1 MLYSLSKYN
10 EMKGKKSM
18 EAFRDSNLSFARR
31 AEDLVSRMTTE
42 EKIAQIISAAPAL
55 ERLGIPEMDW
65 WSEALHGVAREGT
78 ATMFPQSIGLGATFD
93 PALVKEIGRTVGLE
107 ARIKYEQYSSHNV
120 RDLFKGLSLYSPNI
134 NIFRDPRWGRG
145 QETYGEDPWL
155 TGRMG
160 VSYIR
165 GLQGDDTD
173 YLLTAACA
181 KHFAVHSGPEP
192 IRHEFDAQVSPK
204 DLRETYLP
212 AFEAA
217 VKEAKVAQV
226 MGAYNRTLGEPCCA
240 SSLLLQQILREEW
253 GFAGMVVSDFTALK
267 DFHTGHKVT
276 KDAAESA
283 ALALKY
289 GCDMN
294 LGFVYMNLQ
303 ESLNRGLITEEDIN
317 KACRKVMEIRLRLG
331 LYETPKCLQVDHE
344 LLDGPEHRALN
355 LKAARESLVLLKN
368 NGLLPLTGKFRS
380 IAVLGPNAMS
390 INALKGNYHGE
401 ASEYV
406 TVLDG
411 IRRAAGDAVRI
422 RYGVGCELTPFQA
435 PGKRESKTGDDASVS
450 FFDRVSPTFNLLE
463 LMGHGER
470 EAEAL
475 AMAEESE
482 AVVLVLGLDE
492 SVEGEEMMDGGGCVE
507 FAGGDKKTLL
517 LPSNQRKLL
526 EAVLALGKPTA
537 VVLLSGSALC
547 VEDERIGALVQA
559 WYPGSLGGQAVG
571 ELLFGK
577 FSPSGRLP
585 VTFYRSVEDLPSFTD
600 YAMKGRTYRYYEGE
614 PLYPFGFG
622 LSYTSFRYEDLELSA
637 GEEGVEARVSVE
649 NTGDAAGREVVQAYV
664 RWDGAD
670 DDQPRWHLCALGD
683 VYLQPGEKRSVCLS
697 ICPDALFTYHEDGS
711 RAVEKGSYTLWVG
724 GGQPDERTAALLG
737 RKPLQ
742 ATFTL

>member
-1 MLYSLSKYN
+1 
-10 EMKGKKSM
+10 M
-18 EAFRDSNLSFARR
+18 EDYLNTGLSFARR

-93 PALVKEIGRTVGLE
+93 PALVSEIGRAVGKE
-107 ARIKYEQYSSHNV
+107 ARIKYEQYSSHGV

-155 TGRMG
+155 TSRMG

-165 GLQGDDTD
+165 GLQGDDPD

-181 KHFAVHSGPEP
+181 KHYAVHSGPEP

-204 DLRETYLP
+204 DLHETYLP

-217 VKEAKVAQV
+217 VKEAGVAQV

-240 SSLLLQQILREEW
+240 SKLLLEKILREDWDFE
-253 GFAGMVVSDFTALK
+253 GMVVSDFTALK

-283 ALALKY
+283 ALALTH

-294 LGFVYMNLQ
+294 LGFVYMNLP
-303 ESLNRGLITEEDIN
+303 EALERGLVTEEDIDN
-317 KACRKVMEIRLRLG
+317 ACVNVMIQRLRLG
-331 LYETPKCLQVDHE
+331 LYETPECLQVDHD
-344 LLDGPEHRALN
+344 LLDSPEHRAMN

-368 NGLLPLTGKFRS
+368 DGMLPLAGKYRS

-390 INALKGNYHGE
+390 ISALKGNYHGE
-401 ASEYV
+401 ASEYI

-411 IRRAAGDAVRI
+411 IRRAAGEGVRI
-422 RYGVGCELTPFQA
+422 RYGVGCELTPYQPKA
-435 PGKRESKTGDDASVS
+435 KRESKSGDDASVS
-450 FFDRVSPTFNLLE
+450 FFDKVTPTFNLLE
-463 LMGHGER
+463 LMGHGDR
-470 EAEAL
+470 EAEAI
-475 AMAEESE
+475 AMAEESD

-492 SVEGEEMMDGGGCVE
+492 SVEGEEMMEGYTCDE

-526 EAVLALGKPTA
+526 EDVLALGKPTA
-537 VVLLSGSALC
+537 VVLLSGSALN
-547 VEDERIGALVQA
+547 VDDPRIGALVQA
-559 WYPGSLGGQAVG
+559 WYPGALGGQAVG
-571 ELLFGK
+571 ELLFGG

-585 VTFYRSVEDLPSFTD
+585 VTFYRSIEDLPSFTD
-600 YAMKGRTYRYYEGE
+600 YAMKNRTYRYFKGE

-622 LSYTSFRYEDLELSA
+622 LSYTAFDYSDLRAEA
-637 GEEGVEARVSVE
+637 ADGVIASVTVE
-649 NTGDAAGREVVQAYV
+649 NTGAMAGREVVQAYV
-664 RWDGAD
+664 RWDGGG
-670 DDQPRWHLCALGD
+670 DDQPRWHLCALGEAF
-683 VYLQPGEKRSVCLS
+683 LQPGEKKRVSLA
-697 ICPDALFTYHEDGS
+697 IRPETLYTYHEDGS
-711 RAVEKGSYTLWVG
+711 RVVEKGSYTLWVG
-724 GGQPDERTAALLG
+724 GGQPDSRTAALLG
-737 RKPLQ
+737 RGALK
-742 ATFTL
+742 TSFTL

>member
-1 MLYSLSKYN
+1 
-10 EMKGKKSM
+10 M
-18 EAFRDSNLSFARR
+18 EAYLDREEGFARR
-31 AEDLVSRMTTE
+31 AEDLVSRMTVE
-42 EKIAQIISAAPAL
+42 EKIQQIISAAPAL

-93 PALVKEIGRTVGLE
+93 PPLVGRIGQAVGQE
-107 ARIKYEQYSSHNV
+107 ARIKYEQYSSHGV

-155 TGRMG
+155 TSRMG
-160 VSYIR
+160 VRYIQ
-165 GLQGDDTD
+165 GLQGDDPD

-181 KHFAVHSGPEP
+181 KHYAVHSGPEP
-192 IRHEFDAQVSPK
+192 IRHEFDAEVSPK

-217 VKEAKVAQV
+217 VKEGKVAQV

-240 SSLLLQQILREEW
+240 SQLLLQKILREEW
-253 GFAGMVVSDFTALK
+253 GFEGMVVSDFTALK

-283 ALALKY
+283 ALALKH

-294 LGFVYMNLQ
+294 LGFVYMNLPKAL
-303 ESLNRGLITEEDIN
+303 ERGLVTEEDIDR
-317 KACRKVMEIRLRLG
+317 ACRKVMEIRLKLG
-331 LYETPKCLQVDHE
+331 LYEPDCLKVDHE
-344 LLDGPEHRALN
+344 LLDSPEHRALN
-355 LKAARESLVLLKN
+355 LEAARESLVLLKN
-368 NGLLPLTGKFRS
+368 DGILPLGRKFRS

-390 INALKGNYHGE
+390 TRPLMGNYHGE
-401 ASEYV
+401 ASEYI

-411 IRRAAGDAVRI
+411 IRRAAGENVRI
-422 RYGVGCELTPFQA
+422 RYGVGCELTPYNPPA
-435 PGKRESKTGDDASVS
+435 KRESKTGDDASVS
-450 FFDRVSPTFNLLE
+450 FFDNVAPTFNLME
-463 LMGHGER
+463 LMGHGDR

-475 AMAEESE
+475 ALAEESD

-492 SVEGEEMMDGGGCVE
+492 TVEGEEMMGGYLSDE

-526 EAVLALGKPTA
+526 ADVLDLGKPTV
-537 VVLLSGSALC
+537 VVLMSGSALS
-547 VEDERIGALVQA
+547 VEDARISALVQA
-559 WYPGSLGGQAVG
+559 WYPGALGGQAVG
-571 ELLFGK
+571 ELLFGA
-577 FSPSGRLP
+577 FSPSGKLP
-585 VTFYRSVEDLPSFTD
+585 VTFYRSIEDLPAFTD
-600 YAMKGRTYRYYEGE
+600 YSMRNRTYRYFEGE

-622 LSYTSFRYEDLELSA
+622 LSYTSFRYSELR
-637 GEEGVEARVSVE
+637 VETGDTITATIKVT
-649 NTGDAAGREVVQAYV
+649 NTGNREGREVTQAYV
-664 RWDGAD
+664 RWNGGD
-670 DDQPRWHLCALGD
+670 DTQPRWHLCAVGD
-683 VYLQPGEKRSVCLS
+683 QLLQPGESGELKLIIPSE
-697 ICPDALFTYHEDGS
+697 ALYTYHEDGT

-737 RKPLQ
+737 TRPLK
-742 ATFTL
+742 AEFII